1 MAKISLDDPRFQ
13 PLKVEEEDK
22 DKEKE
27 SNQLDVNTS
36 LYTQE
41 DKKPKAEDENEV
53 SALTSFT
60 GGVLSGLIKIPEG
73 VASVTAELFDAGGG
87 ALFGAPVLD
96 EKSISYAAAVEQ
108 FFDDLNPFE
117 ELAQERA
124 TGKISEALTQIGTF
138 GTLGAKAAIKGA
150 EKIASKLI
158 NAK

>member
-27 SNQLDVNTS
+27 SNRLDIDNS
-36 LYTQE
+36 LYNKE
-41 DKKPKAEDENEV
+41 DKKPKAEDNNEI

-60 GGVLSGLIKIPEG
+60 AGVLSGAIKIPEG

-87 ALFGAPVLD
+87 VLFGAPILD
-96 EKSISYAAAVEQ
+96 EKSISYAAEVEK
-108 FFDDLNPFE
+108 FFDTINPFE

-124 TGKISEALTQIGTF
+124 TCKI
-138 GTLGAKAAIKGA
+138 
-150 EKIASKLI
+150 
-158 NAK
+158 